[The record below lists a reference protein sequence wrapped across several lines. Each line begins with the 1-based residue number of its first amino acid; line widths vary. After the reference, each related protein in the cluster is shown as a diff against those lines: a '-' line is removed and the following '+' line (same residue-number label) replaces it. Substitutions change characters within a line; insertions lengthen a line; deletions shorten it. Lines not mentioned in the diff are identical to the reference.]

1 MSVHIGLDIG
11 SSSVKA
17 LAVNAE
23 DGSVRAAAMGE
34 FEVLRPT
41 AGGWELDPE
50 SLFAAACGALA
61 QLPAEVRGEA
71 QSLGITGQ
79 MCGLVALDHERRP
92 VGPALPIFDDRS
104 VGESEWLGAEFGTHL
119 LRHAANGALP
129 VYTLP
134 KLLWLRANRPDQ
146 FARTDLVVLPK
157 DYIRGRLTGEWATD
171 PSDASGTLAFDQRA
185 GKWDSELLGQL
196 ELSADQWPPLAAST
210 GRAGELMP
218 SAARLA
224 GLTPGLP
231 VAVGCSDMAA
241 VILGVGAQTG
251 EDIVMSFGTAAHVIT
266 PTAELDPDVWPV
278 QQYSSAL
285 PGCWF
290 RFGAVYSGA
299 VCAQW
304 LLGLVDSGANYGLF
318 SQATQRPAE
327 ERVLFMP
334 YLAGAGAPH
343 EIPGAAGAFI
353 GLRLGHTREDLAAAV
368 LEGLCF
374 ELARIYEV
382 HDPDGVRRI
391 HVTGGGTRLGPIV
404 QILAD
409 VLDRELF
416 VSAAPDAAAIGAAR
430 LGAAAAGDGIENQRL
445 SAPAVLEPQAAS
457 TESLRSARHRY
468 EAAAAAVRGLG
479 GSPATSPSHV
489 S

>member
-1 MSVHIGLDIG
+1 MSIRIGLDIG

-17 LAVNAE
+17 LAVDAE
-23 DGSVRAAAMGE
+23 DGSVSAAGKGE
-34 FEVLRPT
+34 FEVFRPT

-50 SLFAAACGALA
+50 SLFGAACRALA
-61 QLPAEVRGEA
+61 QLPDEVRREA
-71 QSLGITGQ
+71 QSVGVTGQ
-79 MCGLVALDHERRP
+79 MCGLVALDHDRRP

-104 VGESEWLGAEFGTHL
+104 VGESERLAAEFGTHL
-119 LRHAANGALP
+119 LRHAGNGALP

-134 KLLWLRANRPDQ
+134 KLLWLRANRPEQ

-157 DYIRGRLTGEWATD
+157 DYVRGRLTGEWATD

-185 GKWDSELLGQL
+185 GEWDSELLRQL
-196 ELSADQWPPLAAST
+196 GLSPDQWPALAAST
-210 GRAGELMP
+210 GLAGELMP

-224 GLTPGLP
+224 SLTPGLP

-241 VILGVGAQTG
+241 VMLGVGATTG
-251 EDIVMSFGTAAHVIT
+251 EDIVMSFGTAAHVIS
-266 PTAELDPDVWPV
+266 PAAELEPDVWPV

-285 PGCWF
+285 PGSWF

-304 LLGLVDSGANYGLF
+304 LLGLLNSGASYELF
-318 SQATQRPAE
+318 SQAAQRPPQ

-343 EIPGAAGAFI
+343 EVPGAAGAFV
-353 GLRLGHTREDLAAAV
+353 GLRLGHTREDLAVAV

-382 HDPDGVRRI
+382 HDPGRVRRI

-404 QILAD
+404 QVLAD
-409 VLDRELF
+409 VLDRELL
-416 VSAAPDAAAIGAAR
+416 VSASPEAAAIGAAR
-430 LGAAAAGDGIENQRL
+430 LGAAAAGEGIENQRL
-445 SAPAVLEPQAAS
+445 GTPTLVEPQPAN
-457 TESLRSARHRY
+457 TELLRSVRDRY
-468 EAAAAAVRGLG
+468 EAAAAAVRGIG
-479 GSPATSPSHV
+479 GPSSSSPSHI